1 MDAMKERKQGWR
13 AGFTLVEMLVVVC
26 IVTIL
31 VGLTA
36 NAAFSAQQKA
46 RKATATQ
53 ECEQVAAAFKS
64 YWLAKQAWPKPWD
77 SKSGVPWTDLDE
89 KNLEV
94 LRGKDGTVYL
104 DLNDDRI
111 EDGQKFLDPWGHPY
125 QVMIDP
131 ERDIV
136 VEDVFETVVSFPNQ
150 FFRYYDSGAPYME

>member
-1 MDAMKERKQGWR
+1 MDAMKERKQGRR

-53 ECEQVAAAFKS
+53 ECEQVAAAFKA
-64 YWLAKQAWPKPWD
+64 YWLAKQAWPKPFD
-77 SKSGVPWTDLDE
+77 NKNGVAWTDLDA